1 MVQAAG
7 TSKDGVDAADAALG
21 DLSVGDKPDAGAE
34 KNDKEKKSSK
44 TEKAKTIVIKVE
56 KRGGK
61 KMNTL
66 IIGLDD
72 FGVDLKDAAKIMKK
86 KFACGCGVS
95 KNADNR
101 FEVEI
106 QGSFIGEA
114 ARLLVGKDFD
124 VPRSAIVINVSKK
137 KQTMDEFE
145 EEEGAN
151 K

>member
-1 MVQAAG
+1 MCHIYIIYVRYEPDVHLNIVKPRLYSVSCPKFPLHSLRHPSRRGSPTPTPLTLSSSSIMVQAAG

-44 TEKAKTIVIKVE
+44 KEKAKTIVIKVE

-86 KFACGCGVS
+86 K
-95 KNADNR
+95 
-101 FEVEI
+101 
-106 QGSFIGEA
+106 
-114 ARLLVGKDFD
+114 
-124 VPRSAIVINVSKK
+124 
-137 KQTMDEFE
+137 T
-145 EEEGAN
+145 
-151 K
+151 